1 MKNFLCSFLA
11 LSLTVGAFAQDDT
24 KVQAG
29 ITYQTGM
36 NFNKPGTK
44 LISRDGVGASNS
56 IGLVLNFPFTANIG
70 LSTGLEFDFDSWKY
84 DVSASSPVY
93 YRYIDTKILKKQ
105 DSQTGS
111 TLYHLTDRKQ
121 KAIYGTIPTM
131 LLFRT
136 NPIGDFRY
144 YGKFGARTS
153 FLLGNTIFDKGFNL
167 TGDTIGGT
175 EVAQTNNEMKA
186 KGDMF
191 FLRSTIGIAGGAE
204 WNFTGNT
211 SIYAEIGFHYGF
223 TPVHYGEAVTGDDKE
238 RDMTLFQMN
247 NGTADYTTL
256 AAKQKQ
262 VLLKVGILF

>member
-1 MKNFLCSFLA
+1 MKKLLC
-11 LSLTVGAFAQDDT
+11 TVLLMSAGTAVMAQEAET

-44 LISRDGVGASNS
+44 TIARDGVGAVNS
-56 IGLVLNFPFTANIG
+56 IGLVLNFPFTPNIG
-70 LSTGLEFDFDSWKY
+70 LSTGLEFDFESFKY
-84 DVSASSPVY
+84 TMNNNMY
-93 YRYIDTKILKKQ
+93 YRYIDTDILKKQ
-105 DSQTGS
+105 DDQTGS
-111 TLYHLTDRKQ
+111 VLYRVTERKQ
-121 KAIYGTIPTM
+121 KAIYGSIPTM

-136 NPIGDFRY
+136 NALGDFRY

-167 TGDTIGGT
+167 AGDTLGGT
-175 EVAQTNNEMKA
+175 ETSQRNDEMKA

-191 FLRSTIGIAGGAE
+191 FMRSTIGIAGGAE

-211 SIYAEIGFHYGF
+211 SLYAEIGFYYGF

-238 RDMTLFQMN
+238 RDMTLFQYT
-247 NGTADYTTL
+247 NGAQDYTTL
-256 AAKQKQ
+256 NAKQKQ
-262 VLLKVGILF
+262 ILFKVGILF

>member
-1 MKNFLCSFLA
+1 MKKLLC
-11 LSLTVGAFAQDDT
+11 TVLLMSAGTAVMAQESES

-44 LISRDGVGASNS
+44 TIARDGVGAVNS
-56 IGLVLNFPFTANIG
+56 IGLVLNFPFTPNIG
-70 LSTGLEFDFDSWKY
+70 LATGLEFDFESFKY
-84 DVSASSPVY
+84 SMNNDMY
-93 YRYIDTKILKKQ
+93 YRYIDTDILKKQ
-105 DSQTGS
+105 DEQTGS
-111 TLYHLTDRKQ
+111 VLYRVTERKQ
-121 KAIYGTIPTM
+121 KAIYGSIPTM

-136 NPIGDFRY
+136 NALGDFRY

-153 FLLGNTIFDKGFNL
+153 FLLGNTIFDKGFNVG
-167 TGDTIGGT
+167 GDTLGGT
-175 EVAQTNNEMKA
+175 ETSQRNDEMKA

-211 SIYAEIGFHYGF
+211 SLYAEIGFYYGF

-238 RDMTLFQMN
+238 RDMTLFQFS
-247 NGTADYTTL
+247 NGTQDYTTL
-256 AAKQKQ
+256 SATQKQ
-262 VLLKVGILF
+262 ILLKVGILF